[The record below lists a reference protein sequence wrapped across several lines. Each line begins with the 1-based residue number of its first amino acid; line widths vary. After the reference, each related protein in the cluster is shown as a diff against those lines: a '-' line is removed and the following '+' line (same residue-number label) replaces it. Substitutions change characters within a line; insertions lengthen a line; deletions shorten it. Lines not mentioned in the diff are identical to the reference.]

1 MNIVLVGAGQIGSR
15 HLQGL
20 ALLKDDDI
28 RIQVL
33 DPSEESLRIAKD
45 RYYEVAKDR
54 KNISVEFLNHFDK
67 VVHDVDVAI
76 VATSSK
82 VRRKAI
88 EELVEGRSITY
99 LVLEKFLFSDIRDYE
114 IVQNL
119 INDKQIKTFVNCPRR
134 LYPDYIEIK
143 NLLKDQK
150 DLIFNVVGSNWGLG
164 CNGIHLLDLFCFFTQ
179 TKDLVL
185 KNDWIDKEVISS
197 KRAGY
202 VEFSGTITGTNNG
215 SKFLITSYPSGN
227 SPLVVSMFN
236 ENIRIIIEEGSGTY
250 FYSSV
255 SNGWAW
261 EQKKFAIKFQSQL
274 TNLVVEDLI
283 ATGTCGLTTYE
294 ESSYL
299 HQAFLNNILSFI
311 ERTQGK
317 KTTECLIT

>member
-1 MNIVLVGAGQIGSR
+1 MNIVLVSAGQIGSR

-20 ALLKDDDI
+20 ALLKDDNI

-45 RYYEVAKDR
+45 RYYEVAKDN
-54 KNISVEFLNHFDK
+54 KNITIEFLNNFEK
-67 VVHDVDVAI
+67 VVNDIDVAI

-88 EELVEGRSITY
+88 EELVHGRSITY
-99 LVLEKFLFSDIRDYE
+99 LVLEKFLFSDIRDYDV
-114 IVQNL
+114 IRNL
-119 INDKQIKTFVNCPRR
+119 INERQIKAFVNCPRR

-150 DLIFNVVGSNWGLG
+150 NLIFNVVGSNWGLG
-164 CNGIHLLDLFCFFTQ
+164 CNGIHMLDLFCFFTH
-179 TKDLVL
+179 TKDLIL
-185 KNDWIDKEVISS
+185 KNEWIDEEVVFS

-215 SKFLITSYPSGN
+215 SKFLITSYPSGT

-236 ENIRIIIEEGSGTY
+236 ENFRIIIEEGSGTY
-250 FYSSV
+250 FYSSA

-261 EQKKFAIKFQSQL
+261 EQKKFAIRFQSQL

-299 HQAFLNNILSFI
+299 HYTFLNNILSFI

>member
-20 ALLKDDDI
+20 ALLKEDNI

-33 DPSEESLRIAKD
+33 DPSEDSLRIARD
-45 RYYEVAKDR
+45 RFYEIAKD
-54 KNISVEFLNHFDK
+54 KNNISIEFISNFNE
-67 VVHDVDVAI
+67 VVNDVNVAI

-82 VRRKAI
+82 VRRTAI
-88 EELVEGRSITY
+88 EELVQGRSIKY
-99 LVLEKFLFSDIRDYE
+99 LLLEKFLFSDIRDYE
-114 IVQNL
+114 VIQNL
-119 INDKQIKTFVNCPRR
+119 INEKQIKAFVNCPRR

-143 NLLKDQK
+143 DLLKDQK
-150 DLIFNVVGSNWGLG
+150 NFIFNAVGSNWGLG
-164 CNGIHLLDLFCFFTQ
+164 CNGIHLLDLFCFFTE
-179 TKDLVL
+179 TKELRL
-185 KNDWIDKEVISS
+185 NNDWLDEEVIPS

-227 SPLVVSMFN
+227 SPLVISMFN
-236 ENIRIIIEEGSGTY
+236 ENFRILIEEGSGTY

-261 EQKKFAIKFQSQL
+261 EQKKFTIKFQSQL
-274 TNLVVEDLI
+274 TNLVVEELV
-283 ATGTCGLTTYE
+283 ATGTCGLTAYE
-294 ESSYL
+294 ESAYL
-299 HQAFLNNILSFI
+299 HHSFLKNILSFI